1 MIISLFAIRLIGC
14 CMMKHYLLYILIGLA
29 VLPASGQGVTDYYR
43 VNQNRQQYK
52 RLLSRYGG
60 PQIRDRWYVSLD
72 GFVKTDRAQLDN
84 SYDGLIENN
93 AVGKASWGVTLGW
106 SHREKWA
113 IEGSYAQMPIH
124 TQLAISQTNPPVKAR
139 FTSERNAI
147 ALRAK
152 RLVLS
157 TSKPWLRSGFWVS
170 GGMWMLPGNTQSMDS
185 FSASGYRYQ
194 SQWETHEPFR
204 LTSQTTVQSQTAAL
218 AELGIE
224 YNVRLSNAFD
234 LGMSVRK
241 IWGLTNIVT
250 TDVTYAAVREI
261 PQMAQ
266 LQGAGS
272 GMSYGVT
279 LRYSFSTQRIQTK
292 LLNVQGKSRL
302 GI

>member
-1 MIISLFAIRLIGC
+1 
-14 CMMKHYLLYILIGLA
+14 MMKHYLLYILIGLA
-29 VLPASGQGVTDYYR
+29 VLPASGQGITDYYR
-43 VNQNRQQYK
+43 VTQSRQQYQ

-60 PQIRDRWYVSLD
+60 PQIRDRWYVALD
-72 GFVKTDRAQLDN
+72 GLIKTDRAQLDN
-84 SYDGLIENN
+84 AYDGLIENN

-113 IEGSYAQMPIH
+113 IEGSYARIPIH
-124 TQLAISQTNPPVKAR
+124 TQLTISQTNPPITAR
-139 FTSERNAI
+139 YTSERNAI

-170 GGMWMLPGNTQSMDS
+170 GGIWMLPGTNQPTDS

-194 SQWETHEPFR
+194 SQWETHEPFH

-241 IWGLTNIVT
+241 LWGLTNAVT
-250 TDVTYAAVREI
+250 TNVTYTALREA
-261 PQMAQ
+261 PQMAT
-266 LQGAGS
+266 LQGTGS

-279 LRYSFSTQRIQTK
+279 LRYSFATQRNQARVM
-292 LLNVQGKSRL
+292 NVQGKSRL
-302 GI
+302 DF